1 MDNIDL
7 SELTD
12 EDLTKLTNLI
22 EKMEEELDKKE
33 EVLKNE

>member
-1 MDNIDL
+1 MDNVDL
-7 SELTD
+7 SEFTD

-33 EVLKNE
+33 EVLKDE